1 MRFLY
6 VPVGLDSIEGKC
18 IGLLRVCV
26 FVCVFMYTHM
36 HEQVC
41 IFIKQVRIFLCYILV
56 HAFITN
62 VYRRVH
68 LQICI

>member
-1 MRFLY
+1 MRFVY

-26 FVCVFMYTHM
+26 FVCVFMYTYM

-41 IFIKQVRIFLCYILV
+41 IFIKQVCIFMLHTCSCI
-56 HAFITN
+56 HN
-62 VYRRVH
+62 KCVYACT
-68 LQICI
+68 LA